1 MKFVFVL
8 LLVMLRYADL
18 TECEKGESESD
29 SGEEKSEDDDSKEK
43 SKESEEGESV
53 EGREGES
60 EEGGGEGESAE
71 GEEGESDSEGEEEG
85 GEGESKGSE
94 CSFVEEMQD
103 IVGSLINCITSS
115 VCIVPVPKIEPE
127 ECMKIIGDIVALGAC
142 AGIELTESGVLDDIS
157 GFLPFLPTN
166 IIGR

>member
-103 IVGSLINCITSS
+103 IVGSLIN
-115 VCIVPVPKIEPE
+115 VPKIEPE